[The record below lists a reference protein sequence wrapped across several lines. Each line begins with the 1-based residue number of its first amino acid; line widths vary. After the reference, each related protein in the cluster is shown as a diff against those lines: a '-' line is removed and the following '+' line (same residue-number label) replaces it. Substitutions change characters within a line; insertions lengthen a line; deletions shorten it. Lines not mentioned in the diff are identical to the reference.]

1 MEVTRSNFKAA
12 LPEMEAAIRDSI
24 FLAIDGEFTGLSAD
38 RGNSPLDLPSERVAR
53 ARDTAERFLLVQF
66 GLATFHYDQQKDQ
79 FTHRAFNIYV
89 WPRPCNRG
97 APDPRFLCQT
107 SSIDFLTNQGF
118 DFNKLF
124 REGVSYLLPQEVAR
138 MRAGL
143 EERQAVRR
151 RSAAE
156 QGSSLPVAVP
166 EEQEEWLAAV
176 LAQVEAFLAS
186 TEEKLELGR
195 CNSFQRRL
203 VYQSAQARW
212 PEAASL
218 SAVTNSKG
226 DRVIQVV
233 RADAA
238 GQARLAL
245 AKEQKEL
252 EELEEALGFS
262 RVVQAITESGKVV
275 VGHNMLLDVAFTL
288 SQFVAPLPTDYQEF
302 KAMASSALPKLVDTK
317 LMANSAPF
325 KAEIFNSSLEEL
337 LRTASLPP
345 YSMPEVEGVPGAGY
359 PAGEEGARYH
369 EAGYD
374 AYVTGKCFLSLL
386 QSLGRH
392 AGGGGAARVLPS
404 SPLLQPFLNKLFLMR
419 IPDTPY
425 LDLAGPD
432 PPIAREHV
440 FHLTFPKEWKTADLI
455 NLFQERF
462 GGVQVTWIDD
472 TSAYVALREREQ
484 AGQVVATLGGSAE
497 FTIQPWAAHRALKD
511 RQATLVA
518 PDPALAPAVHAP
530 EPEQR
535 KRGAPPQGGEVKR
548 LKSVDG
554 AESNG
559 KEKVKVKEKAKTFAE
574 PDWDS

>member
-1 MEVTRSNFKAA
+1 MEVTRGNFRAV

-24 FLAIDGEFTGLSAD
+24 FVAIDGEFTGLSTD
-38 RGNSPLDLPSERVAR
+38 RGNSPFDLPCERVAR

-66 GLATFHYDQQKDQ
+66 GLATFHYDTQKDT
-79 FTHRAFNIYV
+79 FSHRAYNIYV
-89 WPRPCNRG
+89 WPRPCNRA

-124 REGVSYLLPQEVAR
+124 KEGVSYLLPQEVER
-138 MRAGL
+138 MREVVA
-143 EERQAVRR
+143 ERQEVRR

-166 EEQEEWLAAV
+166 EEQEEWLGKV

-186 TEEKLELGR
+186 SEERLELAR

-212 PEAASL
+212 PETASL
-218 SAVTNSKG
+218 SSITNSQG

-238 GQARLAL
+238 GQARLAE
-245 AKEQKEL
+245 AREREEL
-252 EELEEALGFS
+252 EEVEEALGFS
-262 RVVQAITESGKVV
+262 RVVQSIAESGKLV
-275 VGHNMLLDVAFTL
+275 VGHNMLLDVCFTL
-288 SQFVAPLPTDYQEF
+288 RQFVAPLPTDYQEF
-302 KAMASSALPKLVDTK
+302 KAMASTALPKLVDTK

-325 KAEIFNSSLEEL
+325 KAEIVNSSLEEL
-337 LRTASLPP
+337 LRTTSLPP
-345 YSMPEVEGVPGAGY
+345 YTMPEVEGAPGAGY
-359 PAGEEGARYH
+359 PGGEQGARYH

-386 QSLGRH
+386 QRLGRH
-392 AGGGGAARVLPS
+392 AGGGGAARVLPN

-432 PPIAREHV
+432 PAPSREHV
-440 FHLTFPKEWKTADLI
+440 FHLTFPKEWKTSDLI

-462 GGVQVTWIDD
+462 GSVQVSWIDD
-472 TSAYVALREREQ
+472 TSAYVALREKEQ
-484 AGQVVATLGGSAE
+484 AGQVLATLSGSPE
-497 FTIQPWAAHRALKD
+497 FTIQPWAAHRALRD
-511 RQATLVA
+511 HRDGPTPTLH
-518 PDPALAPAVHAP
+518 APAPA
-530 EPEQR
+530 PEQR

-548 LKSVDG
+548 LKSVEG
-554 AESNG
+554 AETNG
-559 KEKVKVKEKAKTFAE
+559 KEKVKEKEKEKTFEE